1 MRKSLLIGLVV
12 CLLALGGIGAAFA
25 RADLS
30 VTGVQNLNTGK
41 GIVPQSISVDYVGWV
56 MADDGIGVDNVILGF
71 NADLKGDV
79 SVELTDSNGNP
90 IAGTMTVLGN
100 VTVPDSG
107 LLIVN
112 VPNTPIA
119 SVYDVT
125 VTIAQR

>member
-56 MADDGIGVDNVILGF
+56 MAGNGIDVEDVILGF
-71 NADLKGDV
+71 NADLNGDV
-79 SVELTDSNGNP
+79 SVQLTDSNGDA

-107 LLIVN
+107 LLTVD
-112 VPNTPIA
+112 VPNVPIA
-119 SVYDVT
+119 SVCDVT